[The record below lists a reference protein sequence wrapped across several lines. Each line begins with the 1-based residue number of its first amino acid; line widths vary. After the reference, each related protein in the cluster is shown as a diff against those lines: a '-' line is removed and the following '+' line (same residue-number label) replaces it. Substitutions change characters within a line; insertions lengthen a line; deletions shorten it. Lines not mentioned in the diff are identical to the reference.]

1 MEHLPQES
9 FRNYFQEGVPCP
21 LPCVGMGGERHTHMP
36 TQSRG
41 HDTLAIGFQLRS
53 QSNRMLA
60 SFVVPC
66 ISHCFIGQVPQEE
79 TNPRDRT
86 DNANNQVFST
96 ESGGP
101 VIDEISGK
109 QRPDRG
115 CDEEKNSGKCRF

>member
-21 LPCVGMGGERHTHMP
+21 LPC
-36 TQSRG
+36 
-41 HDTLAIGFQLRS
+41 
-53 QSNRMLA
+53 
-60 SFVVPC
+60 
-66 ISHCFIGQVPQEE
+66 VPQEE

-115 CDEEKNSGKCRF
+115 CDEEKNSGKCRL